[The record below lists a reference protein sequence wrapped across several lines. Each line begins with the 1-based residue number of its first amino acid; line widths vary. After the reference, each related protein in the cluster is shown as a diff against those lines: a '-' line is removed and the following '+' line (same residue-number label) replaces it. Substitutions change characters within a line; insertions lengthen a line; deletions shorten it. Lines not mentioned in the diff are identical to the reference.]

1 MASTTS
7 MPIYPRNATIN
18 PNPDQTKQK
27 DMEIFKIVFEAFD
40 KHQNGLIN
48 KDDVL
53 AITVSMRKD
62 FGMVN

>member
-1 MASTTS
+1 MNS
-7 MPIYPRNATIN
+7 N
-18 PNPDQTKQK
+18 PVQTKQK

-62 FGMVN
+62 FRMVN

>member
-1 MASTTS
+1 MASMTS
-7 MPIYPRNATIN
+7 MPLYPQNATMNSN
-18 PNPDQTKQK
+18 PVQTKQK

-62 FGMVN
+62 FRMVN